1 MLMLTTG
8 SFNLGMMTALSLLYI
23 HTRQHYHYH
32 FRSGENYVATPHI
45 IIVWSRELQHAYD
58 DAVANMLST
67 CTVLHDP

>member
-32 FRSGENYVATPHI
+32 FRSGENDVATPHI
-45 IIVWSRELQHAYD
+45 IIVWSRELQNAYFLGQPSW
-58 DAVANMLST
+58 AARRWA
-67 CTVLHDP
+67 HR